1 MESGE
6 KKDAKLHVLLSLII
20 FSKRQSVLYILILQ
34 VKEIS
39 IMAKKSYKQL
49 QDDLARLACEMEA
62 VKAQQKELRKKD
74 VEKLEKRFGKICVSA
89 FGANFLLNKSDEE
102 LNKFCDNF
110 KADLADYEFHEG
122 DAQND
127 AVSTADLQKSNEE
140 SEDNKDDF
148 DSEDDSKDDVPI
160 ASVKNSHTPYNPAMN
175 RTFGL

>member
-1 MESGE
+1 MRI
-6 KKDAKLHVLLSLII
+6 KLNKIETIVKQKALSRE
-20 FSKRQSVLYILILQ
+20 RQSQGLFACRILQ

-49 QDDLARLACEMEA
+49 QDDLARLAREMEA

-89 FGANFLLNKSDEE
+89 FGADFLLNKTDEE
-102 LNKFCDNF
+102 LNTFCENF
-110 KADLADYEFHEG
+110 KADLADYEFHED

-127 AVSTADLQKSNEE
+127 AVSTADLQKSDEE

-148 DSEDDSKDDVPI
+148 DSKDDSKDDVPI
-160 ASVKNSHTPYNPAMN
+160 APVKNSHTPYNPAIN

>member
-1 MESGE
+1 MRI
-6 KKDAKLHVLLSLII
+6 KLNKIETIVKQKALSRE
-20 FSKRQSVLYILILQ
+20 RQSQGLVACRILQ
-34 VKEIS
+34 VEEIS

-49 QDDLARLACEMEA
+49 QDDLARLAREMEA

-89 FGANFLLNKSDEE
+89 FGADFLLNKTDEE
-102 LNKFCDNF
+102 LNTFCDNF
-110 KADLADYEFHEG
+110 KADLADYEFHEE

-127 AVSTADLQKSNEE
+127 AVSTADLQESDEE
-140 SEDNKDDF
+140 TEDNMDDF